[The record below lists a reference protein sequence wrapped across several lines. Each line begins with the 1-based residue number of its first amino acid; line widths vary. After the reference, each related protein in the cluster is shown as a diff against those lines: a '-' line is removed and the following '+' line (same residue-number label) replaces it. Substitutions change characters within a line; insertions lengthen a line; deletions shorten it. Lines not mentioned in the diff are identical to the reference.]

1 MKRGP
6 GRAQAMF
13 CARNGCSAPP
23 SAALAQG
30 RVRRAPLRPWAAEA
44 GLRLRSGDRAG
55 KMAVP
60 LRKWLFLAPG
70 SLSRTPLRQMSSG
83 SVPGSSG
90 ENLIYYLC
98 AGVVSAAGLFYGYRT
113 VISDKKRYN
122 ERIQAIQQSNTAEWK
137 PKPWPPECGE
147 METAE
152 VSEES
157 MQTPEAPT
165 EEADTLT
172 TDESTEQN
180 ERSVVST
187 EAAGEKESPVADA
200 SSAVEEAQQEA
211 TANLETAQ
219 VQD

>member
-1 MKRGP
+1 MSQQCVLVAKTTNGTLGGAFPAARERLPIPLVTQPSGVTSRAGRGP
-6 GRAQAMF
+6 HRA
-13 CARNGCSAPP
+13 
-23 SAALAQG
+23 
-30 RVRRAPLRPWAAEA
+30 
-44 GLRLRSGDRAG
+44 
-55 KMAVP
+55 
-60 LRKWLFLAPG
+60 
-70 SLSRTPLRQMSSG
+70 PLRQMSSG

>member
-1 MKRGP
+1 M
-6 GRAQAMF
+6 GRLCPPLPAL
-13 CARNGCSAPP
+13 RSDAPP
-23 SAALAQG
+23 ASLAPARRSRRGRTVAPSSRRAMYVCRAAWPALAARLAAAPRLG
-30 RVRRAPLRPWAAEA
+30 SRA
-44 GLRLRSGDRAG
+44 
-55 KMAVP
+55 
-60 LRKWLFLAPG
+60 
-70 SLSRTPLRQMSSG
+70 PLRQMSSG